1 MANMGTQKGIFA
13 IVRDL
18 ELEGDCPGLRASAYK
33 ITSPK
38 DPKYNCIAYAA
49 GDTSQWWED
58 TGNIKVRGYYWP
70 PGAQDADALQG
81 WMRLFEIHGYV
92 ETTDRSLE
100 IEYEKI
106 AIYASADGPEHV
118 ARQKASGAW
127 TSKAGSGIDMEHALE
142 SLEGDLY
149 GKVVKVMKRKCQG
162 GKRVLE

>member
-1 MANMGTQKGIFA
+1 MDA
-13 IVRDL
+13 RDL
-18 ELEGDCPGLRASAYK
+18 ELEEDCPGLRESSYK

-38 DPKYNCIAYAA
+38 DPKYNCIAFAA

-58 TGNIKVRGYYWP
+58 VRIRGYYWP
-70 PGAQDADALQG
+70 AGAQPADTLQG
-81 WMRLFEIHGYV
+81 WMRIFEIHGYV
-92 ETTDRSLE
+92 ETEDRTLE
-100 IEYEKI
+100 IDYEKI

-118 ARQKASGAW
+118 ARQKASGVW
-127 TSKAGSGIDMEHALE
+127 TSKAGRGVDMEHTLD